1 MKPMKKI
8 TLMPNPYRDRGYQ
21 ITRSV
26 EQLLRQSGA
35 EVKICLPFHVDR
47 SHELPRDLRFVS
59 IEEALREC
67 QGLICFGGDG
77 TILHAARL
85 VGSRCIPILGINTGS
100 MGFMAELE
108 CNELPLVLKLVTGDY
123 SLDTRMMIRVAVRR
137 NGRTVFEDNA
147 LNDAVVTK
155 GAVARVIQM
164 GISVD
169 GQEAMEFDGDG
180 IVISTPTGTTAYS
193 MSAGG
198 PIVEPGAENIVVT
211 PICAHSMS
219 IRSLV
224 LAKERTVS
232 TRIGRIG
239 KRSAFLS
246 VDGGKAF
253 RLSAEDE
260 VIVTA
265 SGRSIDLIRLK
276 DTSFYGVLNHKFQG

>member
-1 MKPMKKI
+1 MKKI

-123 SLDTRMMIRVAVRR
+123 SLDTRMMIHVAVRR
-137 NGRTVFEDNA
+137 NGRSVFEDNA

-211 PICAHSMS
+211 PICAHRMS

>member
-1 MKPMKKI
+1 MKKI

-265 SGRSIDLIRLK
+265 SGRSIELIRLK

>member
-1 MKPMKKI
+1 MKKI

-137 NGRTVFEDNA
+137 NGRSVFEDNA

>member
-1 MKPMKKI
+1 MKKI

-123 SLDTRMMIRVAVRR
+123 SLDTRMMIHVAVRR
-137 NGRTVFEDNA
+137 NGRSVFEDNA

>member
-1 MKPMKKI
+1 MKKI

-35 EVKICLPFHVDR
+35 EVKLCLPFHVDR
-47 SHELPRDLRFVS
+47 GHDFPRDLRFLPV
-59 IEEALREC
+59 EEALKDC
-67 QGLICFGGDG
+67 QCLICFGGDG

-85 VGSRCIPILGINTGS
+85 AGNRSIPILGINTGS

-108 CNELPLVLKLVTGDY
+108 SNELPLVLKLVTGDFA
-123 SLDTRMMIRVAVRR
+123 LDRRMMIHVSVHR
-137 NGRTVFEDNA
+137 NGRTIFEDNA
-147 LNDAVVTK
+147 LNDVVVTK
-155 GAVARVIQM
+155 GAVARVVQLEVA
-164 GISVD
+164 VD
-169 GQEAMEFDGDG
+169 GQNAMGFDGDG
-180 IVISTPTGTTAYS
+180 VIIATPTGTTAYS

-198 PIVEPGAENIVVT
+198 PIVEPGAENIIVT

-219 IRSLV
+219 IRSMV
-224 LAKERTVS
+224 LSRDRTVII
-232 TRIGRIG
+232 RVGRIG

-260 VIVTA
+260 VTVTA
-265 SGRSIDLIRLK
+265 SNRSVSLIKLK
-276 DTSFYGVLNHKFQG
+276 GTSFYGVLNHKFQE

>member
-1 MKPMKKI
+1 MKKI

>member
-1 MKPMKKI
+1 MKKI

-59 IEEALREC
+59 VEEALREC

-265 SGRSIDLIRLK
+265 SGRSIELIRLK

>member
-1 MKPMKKI
+1 MKKI

-47 SHELPRDLRFVS
+47 SHELPRDFRFVS